1 MKFPL
6 YIAKRYLFSKSSN
19 NAINFITIIAGI
31 GVVIASAA
39 LFVVLSGFAG
49 LKDFSLQFTTLV
61 DPDLKILPAKG
72 KTFLLTESQTAE
84 LKILDGVSSFTKVL
98 EERALLTYKS
108 KNLIVNL
115 KGVGENY
122 PQASADSII
131 LVGDWM
137 VKGTDQLVAG
147 AGIANNLSFGV
158 FDYDEIIKVSVP
170 KPGKGQFSS
179 VQSIYNSINAVNSGI
194 FSVNEDLD
202 HSLVYANIETV
213 QYLLNYEEDQ
223 LSAVEV
229 LLNDE
234 ADIVSVS
241 EQLKTIFGDSVIIKT
256 RAQLNDALYKMLNT
270 ENLAVYLIF
279 TLVLIIA
286 LFNVIGSIIMMILDK
301 KKNLNTLYN
310 LGITIPEI
318 RKIFFLQG
326 SLMSILGG
334 LIGVILGFVLVLNQL
349 YGPDILKIMVTP
361 TLPYPIVVKFWN
373 VVIVLITISAL
384 GIVASKIASVRISK
398 QLITN
403 Y

>member
-108 KNLIVNL
+108 KNLIVTL

-158 FDYDEIIKVSVP
+158 FDYDEVIKVSVP

-234 ADIVSVS
+234 ADIASVS

-334 LIGVILGFVLVLNQL
+334 VIGVILGFVLVLNQL
-349 YGPDILKIMVTP
+349 HGPDILKIMITP

-384 GIVASKIASVRISK
+384 GVVASKIASVRISK

>member
-108 KNLIVNL
+108 KNLIVTL

-122 PQASADSII
+122 PKASADSII

-373 VVIVLITISAL
+373 VVIVLTTISAL
-384 GIVASKIASVRISK
+384 GVVASKIASVRISK

>member
-19 NAINFITIIAGI
+19 NAINFITIIAGLGI
-31 GVVIASAA
+31 VIASAA
-39 LFVVLSGFAG
+39 LFIVLSGFAG

-61 DPDLKILPAKG
+61 DPDLKILPTKG
-72 KTFLLTESQTAE
+72 KTFMFTEAQKNE
-84 LKILDGVSSFTKVL
+84 LEKLSGVASFTKVL
-98 EERALLTYKS
+98 EERALLTYKG
-108 KNLIVNL
+108 KNLIVSL

-122 PQASADSII
+122 PQDSADSIL
-131 LVGDWM
+131 LVGDWV

-147 AGIANNLSFGV
+147 VGIANNLSFGV
-158 FDYDEIIKVSVP
+158 FDYDEVIKVSVP

-179 VQSIYNSINAVNSGI
+179 IQSIYNSVNAVNSGI
-194 FSVNEDLD
+194 FSVNEDVD
-202 HSLVYANIETV
+202 HSLVYANLETV
-213 QYLLNYEEDQ
+213 QYLLNYQENQ

-229 LLNDE
+229 LLNAE
-234 ADIVSVS
+234 ADIEGVTKELS
-241 EQLKTIFGDSVIIKT
+241 TIFGEDVMIKT

-270 ENLAVYLIF
+270 EEIAVYLIF

-301 KKNLNTLYN
+301 KNNLNTLYN
-310 LGITIPEI
+310 LGVSVKKI
-318 RKIFFLQG
+318 RRIFFLQG
-326 SLMSILGG
+326 SLMTILGG
-334 LIGVILGFVLVLNQL
+334 IIGVVLGFILVLNQL
-349 YGPDILKIMVTP
+349 YGPDTLKVMITP
-361 TLPYPIVVKFWN
+361 TLPYPIVIKFWN
-373 VVIVLITISAL
+373 IVIVLLTISTL

>member
-108 KNLIVNL
+108 KNLIVTL

-158 FDYDEIIKVSVP
+158 FDYDEVIKVSVP

-234 ADIVSVS
+234 AHIASVS
-241 EQLKTIFGDSVIIKT
+241 EQLKTIFGDDVIIKT

-334 LIGVILGFVLVLNQL
+334 VIGVILGFVLVLNQL
-349 YGPDILKIMVTP
+349 HGPDILKIMITP

-384 GIVASKIASVRISK
+384 GVVASKIASVRISK

>member
-1 MKFPL
+1 M
-6 YIAKRYLFSKSSN
+6 AKRYLFSKSSN

-158 FDYDEIIKVSVP
+158 FDYDEVIKVSVP

-234 ADIVSVS
+234 ADIASVS

-334 LIGVILGFVLVLNQL
+334 VIGVILGFVLVLNQL
-349 YGPDILKIMVTP
+349 HGPDILKIMITP

-384 GIVASKIASVRISK
+384 GVVASKIASVRISK

>member
-19 NAINFITIIAGI
+19 NAINFITIIAGLGI
-31 GVVIASAA
+31 VIASAA
-39 LFVVLSGFAG
+39 LFIVLSGFAG

-61 DPDLKILPAKG
+61 DPDLKILPTKG
-72 KTFLLTESQTAE
+72 KTFMFTEAQKNE
-84 LKILDGVSSFTKVL
+84 LEKLSGVASFTKVL
-98 EERALLTYKS
+98 EERALLTYKG

-122 PQASADSII
+122 PQDSADSIL
-131 LVGDWM
+131 LVGDWV

-147 AGIANNLSFGV
+147 VGIANNLSFGV
-158 FDYDEIIKVSVP
+158 FDYDEVIKVSVP

-179 VQSIYNSINAVNSGI
+179 IQSIYNSVNAVNSGI
-194 FSVNEDLD
+194 FSVNEDVD
-202 HSLVYANIETV
+202 HSLVYANLETV
-213 QYLLNYEEDQ
+213 QYLLNYQENQ
-223 LSAVEV
+223 LSGIDI

-234 ADIVSVS
+234 ADIIRVSN
-241 EQLKTIFGDSVIIKT
+241 ELKTIFGEGVIIKT
-256 RAQLNDALYKMLNT
+256 RTQLNDALYKMLNT
-270 ENLAVYLIF
+270 EEIAVYLIF

-301 KKNLNTLYN
+301 KNNLNTLYN
-310 LGITIPEI
+310 LGVSVKKI
-318 RKIFFLQG
+318 RRIFFLQG

-334 LIGVILGFVLVLNQL
+334 IIGVVLGFILVLNQL
-349 YGPDILKIMVTP
+349 YGPDILKVMITP
-361 TLPYPIVVKFWN
+361 TLPYPIVIKFWN
-373 VVIVLITISAL
+373 IVIVLLTISAL

>member
-72 KTFLLTESQTAE
+72 KTFLLTEEQTTE
-84 LKILDGVSSFTKVL
+84 LQNLEGVLSFTKVL
-98 EERALLTYKS
+98 EERALLTFKN

-122 PQASADSII
+122 PKSSADSII
-131 LVGDWM
+131 LIGDWM

-158 FDYDEIIKVSVP
+158 FDYDEVIKVSVP

-179 VQSIYNSINAVNSGI
+179 VRSIYNSINAVNSGI

-202 HSLVYANIETV
+202 HSLVYANLETV
-213 QYLLNYEEDQ
+213 QHLLNYEGNQ

-229 LLNDE
+229 LLNKE
-234 ADIVSVS
+234 ADVVGVSQ
-241 EQLKTIFGDSVIIKT
+241 QLKTIFGDAVIIKT

-334 LIGVILGFVLVLNQL
+334 VVGIVLGFVLVLNQL
-349 YGPDILKIMVTP
+349 YGPDILKVMITP

-373 VVIVLITISAL
+373 VVIVLLTISTL
-384 GIVASKIASVRISK
+384 GVVASKIASIRISK
-398 QLITN
+398 GLITN

>member
-19 NAINFITIIAGI
+19 NAINFITIIAGLGI
-31 GVVIASAA
+31 VIASAA
-39 LFVVLSGFAG
+39 LFIVLSGFAG

-61 DPDLKILPAKG
+61 DPDLKILPTKG
-72 KTFLLTESQTAE
+72 KTFMFTEAQKNE
-84 LKILDGVSSFTKVL
+84 LEKLSGVASFTKVL
-98 EERALLTYKS
+98 EERALLTYKG
-108 KNLIVNL
+108 KNLIVSL

-122 PQASADSII
+122 PQDSADSIL
-131 LVGDWM
+131 LVGDWV

-147 AGIANNLSFGV
+147 VGIANNLSFGV
-158 FDYDEIIKVSVP
+158 FDYDEVIKVSVP

-179 VQSIYNSINAVNSGI
+179 IQSIYNSVNAVNSGI
-194 FSVNEDLD
+194 FSVNEDVD
-202 HSLVYANIETV
+202 HSLVYANLETV
-213 QYLLNYEEDQ
+213 QYLLNYQENQ

-229 LLNDE
+229 LLNAE
-234 ADIVSVS
+234 ADIEGVTKELS
-241 EQLKTIFGDSVIIKT
+241 TIFGEDVMIKT

-270 ENLAVYLIF
+270 EEIAVYLIF

-301 KKNLNTLYN
+301 KNNLNTLYN
-310 LGITIPEI
+310 LGVSVKKI
-318 RKIFFLQG
+318 RRIFFLQG
-326 SLMSILGG
+326 SLMTILGG
-334 LIGVILGFVLVLNQL
+334 IIGVVLGFILVLNQL
-349 YGPDILKIMVTP
+349 YGPDILKVMITP
-361 TLPYPIVVKFWN
+361 TLPYPIVIKFWN
-373 VVIVLITISAL
+373 IVIVLLTISTL

>member
-108 KNLIVNL
+108 KNLIVTL

-158 FDYDEIIKVSVP
+158 FDYDEVIKVSVP

-334 LIGVILGFVLVLNQL
+334 VIGVILGFVLVLNQL
-349 YGPDILKIMVTP
+349 HGPDILKIMITP

-384 GIVASKIASVRISK
+384 GVVASKIASVRISK